1 MFKAYK
7 FRLYPT
13 KEQEILINKHFGCS
27 RFIWNWALDKK
38 MKAYQADKTN
48 LSRYDLQAKLPEMKK
63 LEEFKWLTEVL
74 AQSLQSKLID
84 LEEAFVAFYKKKS
97 DYPNFKS
104 KKDKQSYSIPQRTAI
119 DLENRKVFI
128 PKFLEGIKYRDDRKI
143 IGKITSSTVS
153 KTPTGKYFISILTED
168 EKPIPGKPIS
178 NQETTIGIDLGI
190 TNFITTSGGEKID
203 NPRCLKKA
211 LKKLSRESRQ
221 LSRKQKGSKNREKQ
235 RKILSLVHEKVSN
248 SRKDFQ
254 HKLSH
259 KLTHDNQV
267 NTIVMETLSIK
278 TMMKNRRLA
287 KHIQDCSWSQFQEF
301 LKYKCEEQGKNFI
314 QIGRYEPSS
323 RLCSCG
329 EINHKLTL
337 KDRTWTCEACGIT
350 HDRDI
355 LAANNIKQ
363 IGLGQPELK
372 PVESLGRGSTSQGY
386 ALALKQ
392 ETKPRRKTRK

>member
-13 KEQEILINKHFGCS
+13 KEQEILISKHFGCS

-38 MKAYQADKTN
+38 IKAYQADKTN
-48 LSRYDLQAKLPEMKK
+48 LSRYELSAKIPEMKK
-63 LEEFKWLTEVL
+63 LEEFKWLSEVN
-74 AQSLQSKLID
+74 AQSVQSKLID
-84 LEEAFVAFYKKKS
+84 LEESFVAFYKKKNG
-97 DYPNFKS
+97 YPNFKS
-104 KKDKQSYSIPQRTAI
+104 KKNKQSFSIPQRTVV
-119 DLENRKVFI
+119 DFENKKVSI

-143 IGKITSSTVS
+143 TGKITSSTVS

-168 EKPIPGKPIS
+168 GKPIPGKQAPT
-178 NQETTIGIDLGI
+178 QETTIGIDLGI
-190 TNFITTSGGEKID
+190 TNFITVSAGEKVS
-203 NPRCLKKA
+203 NPRHLKKA
-211 LKKLSRESRQ
+211 IKKLSRESRRF
-221 LSRKQKGSKNREKQ
+221 SRKQKGSKNREKQ
-235 RKILSLVHEKVSN
+235 RKILALVHEKVSN

-278 TMMKNRRLA
+278 SMMKNRRLA
-287 KHIQDCSWSQFQEF
+287 KHIQDCSWYQFQEF

-337 KDRTWTCEACGIT
+337 KDRTWTCESCGIA

-363 IGLGQPELK
+363 IGLGQPEFIMAK
-372 PVESLGRGSTSQGY
+372 P
-386 ALALKQ
+386 
-392 ETKPRRKTRK
+392 